1 MNLSRG
7 RGGNQEGSTLPGLLL
22 SKLTVNSFLKLGIS
36 GVEGEHGRWGV
47 AGTEGATLRKRREIL
62 VPGEMTQLGECMY

>member
-1 MNLSRG
+1 MA
-7 RGGNQEGSTLPGLLL
+7 LPGLLL
-22 SKLTVNSFLKLGIS
+22 SLTVGSFLKLGIS

-62 VPGEMTQLGECMY
+62 VPAEITQLGECMH